1 MSNQIDEKRGW
12 ILKKMDTQTLVQ
24 LVGMAGVMSSLIFV
38 GLEMRQSQRIALAAQ
53 NTARTEMFT
62 QMVNTWTESE
72 FQWGSGI
79 QQYGTDAY
87 RFHPSINLGH
97 LVLYILDNDYL
108 QYKLGLMDEG
118 VWRDKL
124 EYAASQY
131 ATCIGRII
139 LEDRATSISSELL
152 ELIEEKLPEECRSLL
167 PEFSR
172 SVDL

>member
-1 MSNQIDEKRGW
+1 MKR
-12 ILKKMDTQTLVQ
+12 MDTQTLVQ
-24 LVGMAGVMSSLIFV
+24 LFGMAGVMASLIFV

-108 QYKLGLMDEG
+108 QYKLGIMDDG
-118 VWRDKL
+118 IWRDKL
-124 EYAASQY
+124 VYAASQY

-152 ELIEEKLPEECRSLL
+152 ELIEEKLPEECRALL

>member
-1 MSNQIDEKRGW
+1 M
-12 ILKKMDTQTLVQ
+12 KKMDTLTLVQ
-24 LVGMAGVMSSLIFV
+24 LFGMAGVMSSLIFV

-124 EYAASQY
+124 EYAALQY

-152 ELIEEKLPEECRSLL
+152 ELIREKLPKECRYGL
-167 PEFSR
+167 PQS
-172 SVDL
+172 SQ

>member
-1 MSNQIDEKRGW
+1 M
-12 ILKKMDTQTLVQ
+12 KKMDTQTLVQ
-24 LVGMAGVMSSLIFV
+24 LFGMAGVMSSLIFV

-62 QMVNTWTESE
+62 QIVNTWTESE

-124 EYAASQY
+124 EYAALQY

-152 ELIEEKLPEECRSLL
+152 ELIREKLPKECRYIL
-167 PEFSR
+167 PQS
-172 SVDL
+172 SQ

>member
-1 MSNQIDEKRGW
+1 M
-12 ILKKMDTQTLVQ
+12 KKMDTQTLVQ

-131 ATCIGRII
+131 AFCEGRVI
-139 LEDRATSISSELL
+139 LEDRETTISSELL
-152 ELIEEKLPEECRSLL
+152 ELIREKLPKECRYGL
-167 PEFSR
+167 PQS
-172 SVDL
+172 SQ

>member
-12 ILKKMDTQTLVQ
+12 ILKKMDTLTLVQ
-24 LVGMAGVMSSLIFV
+24 LFGMAGVMSSLIFV

-87 RFHPSINLGH
+87 HFHPSINLGH

-124 EYAASQY
+124 EYAAAQY
-131 ATCIGRII
+131 AFCEGRVI
-139 LEDRATSISSELL
+139 LEDRETSISSELL
-152 ELIEEKLPEECRSLL
+152 ELIREELPKECRYGL
-167 PEFSR
+167 PQS
-172 SVDL
+172 SQ